1 MLHARPLDVPGRVA
15 QALNAALVGIQA
27 CLALWL
33 QEALAD
39 MIVGT
44 GALQILGTAQR
55 VSIVNSLAAA
65 RLHRLCFASPLLK
78 PCVIITYAFFE
89 SQSDSIDLPDFRSAP
104 WRHVEPDQEAMR
116 PAIVFRKIRKGQFF
130 LVAHARTSQK
140 CREDT
145 SVAVP
150 PAVTQRWQQA
160 ATSSMPVAAL
170 S

>member
-1 MLHARPLDVPGRVA
+1 VP
-15 QALNAALVGIQA
+15 
-27 CLALWL
+27 
-33 QEALAD
+33 
-39 MIVGT
+39 
-44 GALQILGTAQR
+44 
-55 VSIVNSLAAA
+55 IVNSLAAA

-89 SQSDSIDLPDFRSAP
+89 SQSDSIDLPDFRSTP
-104 WRHVEPDQEAMR
+104 WRHVEPNQEAMR

-145 SVAVP
+145 SVA
-150 PAVTQRWQQA
+150 AAASSDATLAAKA
-160 ATSSMPVAAL
+160 ATSSLPINSVAAL